1 MRIEVGLD
9 NVDSAMSALGELDF
23 EISRNRTGIYV
34 TVTPGAKAKPIKVLV
49 DAGISVI
56 DFDLEGTGKGDID
69 D

>member
-1 MRIEVGLD
+1 MK
-9 NVDSAMSALGELDF
+9 ALSLHDF

-34 TVTPGAKAKPIKVLV
+34 TLEPGAKAKPIEVLIE
-49 DAGISVI
+49 AGIPVV